1 MAKKDQNN
9 IFNIS
14 FTERDSAI
22 VELEFQRSDIEEDL
36 EDAIKEFIKVSH
48 QGKFKKKT
56 KKIPALLRD
65 AKNPDKV
72 R

>member
-1 MAKKDQNN
+1 MAKKESNS
-9 IFNIS
+9 IFDIA
-14 FTERDSAI
+14 FTERDKAI

-36 EDAIKEFIKVSH
+36 EDAIREFIKVSH

-56 KKIPALLRD
+56 QKIPEIIRD